1 MTLESTLQEILIF
14 AGTFN
19 FKLVFLLFLICS
31 IGELALFSI
40 PYLLETVWLLF
51 GYNLGI
57 GTFTPFQLV
66 LLWLAALAGRQ
77 VGAIVLYYLGR
88 FGSIPARKLYQ
99 RYFEASLS
107 SRLSGNRVTK
117 LKFLNRIDY
126 LSPFSVASG
135 RLVGL
140 RIPLTLTLGA
150 KKQFKALFT
159 GIVLSS
165 LVWDGVY
172 ILLGLAGGQTA
183 LQPIQMIV
191 YSLIGLTAL
200 YVITFLIRQL
210 KAALA

>member
-1 MTLESTLQEILIF
+1 MTIESILQEVFIF

-31 IGELALFSI
+31 VGELALFSV
-40 PYLLETVWLLF
+40 PYLLETIWLLF

-57 GTFTPFQLV
+57 GTFTPFQIV

-88 FGSIPARKLYQ
+88 FGSIPLRKLYQ
-99 RYFEASLS
+99 RYFESSLT
-107 SRLSGNRVTK
+107 SRFSGSNATK
-117 LKFLNRIDY
+117 LKFLNRIDH

-140 RIPLTLTLGA
+140 RIPLTLILGA
-150 KKQFKALFT
+150 KKQFRALFT

-183 LQPIQMIV
+183 LKPVQMMV
-191 YSLIGLTAL
+191 YSFIGLTLL
-200 YVITFLIRQL
+200 YAMIFLIRQL
-210 KAALA
+210 KTAFL